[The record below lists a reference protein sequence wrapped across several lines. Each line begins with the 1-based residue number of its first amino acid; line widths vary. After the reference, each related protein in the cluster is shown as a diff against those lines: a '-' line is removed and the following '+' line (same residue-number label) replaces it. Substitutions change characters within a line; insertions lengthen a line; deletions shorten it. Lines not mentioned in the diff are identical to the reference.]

1 MGAGK
6 RLFSAA
12 AVILLV
18 GLVRCMTGT
27 EYALSV
33 FFLFPIVFSAWYDG
47 LRPGLGMAVFSTLIW
62 LGADLIQ
69 VGRFSDIRVPFI
81 NETFRL
87 IVFLFAA
94 ALVAEFK
101 QALDAQKK
109 IARTDSMTG
118 LWNRLAFFEMAAL
131 EIKRARRFNTPL
143 SFIYT
148 DIDNFKSVNDTS
160 GHDTGDRLLRVAA
173 ETILNNIRK
182 IDIGVRFGGDEMGIL
197 LVETDAGGA
206 RSLAEKLKEKLTGE
220 MRRQGWPVTFSMGV
234 GTFQQA
240 AVSVEDMV
248 QIVDKL
254 MYFAK
259 RSGKNRIIHQI
270 FTGEKNPEGREN
282 RA

>member
-1 MGAGK
+1 MHFLTFKKINRAADRMGAGK

-87 IVFLFAA
+87 IMFLFAA

-118 LWNRLAFFEMAAL
+118 LWNRLAFF
-131 EIKRARRFNTPL
+131 
-143 SFIYT
+143 
-148 DIDNFKSVNDTS
+148 
-160 GHDTGDRLLRVAA
+160 
-173 ETILNNIRK
+173 
-182 IDIGVRFGGDEMGIL
+182 
-197 LVETDAGGA
+197 
-206 RSLAEKLKEKLTGE
+206 
-220 MRRQGWPVTFSMGV
+220 
-234 GTFQQA
+234 
-240 AVSVEDMV
+240 
-248 QIVDKL
+248 
-254 MYFAK
+254 
-259 RSGKNRIIHQI
+259 
-270 FTGEKNPEGREN
+270 
-282 RA
+282 